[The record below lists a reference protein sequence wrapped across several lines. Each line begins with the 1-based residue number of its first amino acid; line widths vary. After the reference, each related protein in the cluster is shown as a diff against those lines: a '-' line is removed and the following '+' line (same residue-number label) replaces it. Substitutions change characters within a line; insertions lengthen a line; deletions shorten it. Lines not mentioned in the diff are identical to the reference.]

1 MSTVSSLASNGLFDF
16 YSEVGLNVYP
26 DLSSKSFSTLFLVFF
41 SRYSLQES
49 QVVLNVPLDSRIHAR
64 IIGKGGMNLRKLM
77 DTYKVD
83 IRFPRREEPDMDQVT
98 ITGDEAKVYEAEA
111 ELKRLEDIYVRL
123 GLD

>member
-1 MSTVSSLASNGLFDF
+1 M
-16 YSEVGLNVYP
+16 
-26 DLSSKSFSTLFLVFF
+26 
-41 SRYSLQES
+41 
-49 QVVLNVPLDSRIHAR
+49 VLNVPLDSRIHAR